1 MEFAQLQLKQT
12 VVDNGL
18 DREQIVVHKIP
29 AHNHPQFA
37 FVSAIQIPADKIMLT
52 ALQHR
57 HQVSTKHVFLVSIP
71 PVKEGVVKRLLTFR
85 VIVNKH
91 PHTLKEKKMTL
102 YYVENKTVPALP
114 LQLQNPN
121 LFSANKVGVQVNNY
135 LITNKA
141 VMADPF
147 ILEANESLRPDN
159 RGLFSVKL
167 DFDDCKK
174 GDYVLTTNTPI
185 PENINRN
192 FSGDLGLVQKFLLPF
207 RSKLSLAFGLLGGIF
222 RKNSRQLDVHG
233 KGKQLTTDL
242 NEFSLSVD
250 YSDTSAKF
258 SELTDK
264 EMIAN
269 FSSLKY
275 FQVAPY
281 KFNVNKNAFEQD
293 NQAEFFAELLQRG
306 FLQFTPDGGSNAGD
320 AKALQQFQELS
331 SDFPYQNDKIAQTI
345 CKNVHNTLHQSFMVF
360 DYSIGSQKL
369 ESTDTIVSATLR
381 LKVKSH
387 FGERNIPSHI
397 FRSQL
402 TSLVGD
408 LECEPRVFEVARV
421 KKEISKFSASS
432 DKHGSEQ
439 QVNAA
444 RSPSA
449 ISFDPSDFTKK
460 WDTPYGTGPKDIDV
474 TRTSQFTIDKPLKQG
489 DYIDIDI
496 SELLRDAIKNRSQ
509 VLRIVIRPKSNYD
522 DTGFIHIGNDGYV
535 SEGGNG
541 QGNHWFEFFDEP
553 GDRPK
558 VIIKATLDPSSSRSR
573 INSFKKTGPNV
584 STTK

>member
-1 MEFAQLQLKQT
+1 MT
-12 VVDNGL
+12 TDN
-18 DREQIVVHKIP
+18 
-29 AHNHPQFA
+29 
-37 FVSAIQIPADKIMLT
+37 S
-52 ALQHR
+52 
-57 HQVSTKHVFLVSIP
+57 
-71 PVKEGVVKRLLTFR
+71 
-85 VIVNKH
+85 
-91 PHTLKEKKMTL
+91 
-102 YYVENKTVPALP
+102 TVPSLP

-121 LFSANKVGVQVNNY
+121 LFSTNKVGVQVNNY
-135 LITNKA
+135 LITDEA
-141 VMADPF
+141 LMADPF
-147 ILEANESLRPDN
+147 LLEANKSLRPDN
-159 RGLFSVKL
+159 RGMFAVKL
-167 DFDDCKK
+167 NFANCKRS
-174 GDYVLTTNTPI
+174 DYVLTTDTPI
-185 PENINRN
+185 PENINR
-192 FSGDLGLVQKFLLPF
+192 SGSSDFGVVAKFLQPF
-207 RSKLSLAFGLLGGIF
+207 ASKLSLAYGLFEAIF
-222 RKNSRQLDVHG
+222 RKNTRQNTVFG

-242 NEFSLSVD
+242 TEFTSDADDDAAIEKIKALS
-250 YSDTSAKF
+250 
-258 SELTDK
+258 DK
-264 EMIAN
+264 ELISN
-269 FSSLKY
+269 YSSLKY
-275 FQVAPY
+275 FQVVPY
-281 KFNVNKNAFEQD
+281 KFNGNRNAFQQD

-331 SDFPYQNDKIAQTI
+331 SEFPYQNDKIAQLI
-345 CKNVHNTLHQSFMVF
+345 GKNVHNTLHQSFMVF
-360 DYSIGSQKL
+360 DYSKGSQKL

-387 FGERNIPSHI
+387 FGERNIPSHV
-397 FRSQL
+397 FASQL
-402 TSLVGD
+402 TSLFGE
-408 LECEPRVFEVARV
+408 LKCEPRVFEVARV

-444 RSPSA
+444 RSPST

-509 VLRIVIRPKSNYD
+509 VLRIVIRPKSNYN